1 MRVRAMENQSRERR
15 SGERGFAL
23 ILAILSLMLLTFLG
37 LTMATTTS
45 TELQIATNYRWSQ
58 QALYNA
64 EAGLEAARVVL
75 SRTADVTTQWTPILP
90 AVRTSPASWVPGAA
104 PLPVEPVV
112 GRDFYRSDCDQR
124 GGIGYGR
131 VLTEGA
137 LRYENRS
144 DFDGHAL
151 NGAFTIWVRR
161 GLVVD
166 NAGQYSDDGTRQDAL
181 IVVAE
186 GVAPYTGAGDAFTR
200 ARQAVRVL
208 EAPLSLS
215 LASVGDPCLGAY
227 AGQEGGSP
235 MGENFYGGCAPVTAG
250 ATGSLAPA
258 FGGAGTGGLTST
270 GVK

>member
-1 MRVRAMENQSRERR
+1 MRVRAMENQSLEGR

-23 ILAILSLMLLTFLG
+23 VLAILSLMLLTFLG

-75 SRTADVTTQWTPILP
+75 SRTADVTNQWNPVLP

-124 GGIGYGR
+124 GGMGYGR

-137 LRYENRS
+137 LRYENQS
-144 DFDGHAL
+144 VFDGHAL

-208 EAPLSLS
+208 EAPLTLS
-215 LASVGDPCLGAY
+215 LANVGDPCLGAY

-235 MGENFYGGCAPVTAG
+235 FGENFYGGCGRMLGGQSGSLG
-250 ATGSLAPA
+250 AAIVGPGTGSLAA
-258 FGGAGTGGLTST
+258 TGAR
-270 GVK
+270 